1 MLPSLIERC
10 PYIEVPLYLHTYGAA
25 SYSIVP
31 LAPCDGTA
39 SLLDTVSLLSHCII
53 YYVIDY

>member
-25 SYSIVP
+25 SYSIAP
-31 LAPCDGTA
+31 LAPCDDVA
-39 SLLDTVSLLSHCII
+39 SYFFHSI
-53 YYVIDY
+53 